1 MPTSDKP
8 GGNPRA
14 ILPRAILPRA
24 ILFDWD
30 NTLIDSWPTILDA
43 LNTTF
48 EAFDMAPWTM
58 IEARERVRHSMRD
71 SFPKLFHDR
80 WEEAGEVF
88 YQRYADSH
96 VKKLRP
102 LAGAEKMLEFL
113 TDAGIYLGVVS
124 NKKGDFLRHEAK
136 HLGWDR
142 FFGALVGA
150 LDAKKD
156 KPSSIWRWPTP
167 ASKEVRTS
175 GSPATPTSTLNAP
188 TTRNACRSL
197 SGNRRPAPE
206 NCNPTRRHGTSGTA
220 MRFASLLLTCKIIF
234 TFWDP
239 RRGLPEGGRGA

>member
-1 MPTSDKP
+1 MATGDKP
-8 GGNPRA
+8 GGK
-14 ILPRAILPRA
+14 PRAILPRA

-30 NTLIDSWPTILDA
+30 NTLVDSWPTILDA

-48 EAFDMAPWTM
+48 EAFDMAPWSM

-71 SFPKLFHDR
+71 SFRKLFRDR

-88 YQRYADSH
+88 YQRYADIH

-156 KPSSIWRWPTP
+156 KPDP
-167 ASKEVRTS
+167 EVVDLALADTGIER
-175 GSPATPTSTLNAP
+175 GPDVWLAATPTSTWSAP

-220 MRFASLLLTCKIIF
+220 MRFASLLLPCKIIF

-239 RRGLPEGGRGA
+239 RRGPPEGGRGA